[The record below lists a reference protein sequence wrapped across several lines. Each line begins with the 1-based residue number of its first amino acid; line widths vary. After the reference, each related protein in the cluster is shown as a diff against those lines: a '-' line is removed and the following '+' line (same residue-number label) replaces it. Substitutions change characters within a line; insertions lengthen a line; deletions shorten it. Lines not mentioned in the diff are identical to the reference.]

1 MIVTR
6 LHHEAPELL
15 SAMIVDADT
24 AAIHRLSA
32 VLKRNPR
39 LTVRCTARTI
49 PSAIRKAE
57 EHRPDVV
64 FLDAALANG
73 EGVGVARQFA
83 PGRAIVVVSDS
94 PDFALEAF
102 EFGAI
107 DYLLKPV
114 GAERLQTTLR
124 RIERFLS
131 ILEGPAADT
140 AAESSS
146 DLSMLSDRVPIS
158 SQRSGMRK
166 ATDLVSVTDVIWVE
180 SLQNYSIV
188 QLSGGERRQVKR
200 TLTEWEAL
208 LPPQEFVRIGR
219 SVLIQFAKLRT
230 ITSPSRN
237 EVLAYFQ
244 GVEQPLRVGRAA
256 ASKLRETV
264 RGSCPA

>member
-1 MIVTR
+1 MIVQR
-6 LHHEAPELL
+6 LHHEAPQPL
-15 SAMIVDADT
+15 SAMIVDAD
-24 AAIHRLSA
+24 AASIRRLSA
-32 VLKRNPR
+32 ALKENAR
-39 LTVRCTARTI
+39 LTVRYTARTI
-49 PSAIRKAE
+49 PAALRQAE

-64 FLDAALANG
+64 FLDVALANG
-73 EGVGVARQFA
+73 EGVSVARQFA
-83 PGRAIVVVSDS
+83 PGRAIVVVSDR

-114 GAERLQTTLR
+114 SAERLQATLR

-131 ILEGPAADT
+131 APEGLAPDT
-140 AAESSS
+140 ATESSS
-146 DLSMLSDRVPIS
+146 DLPTISDRVPIS
-158 SQRSGMRK
+158 SQGSGQRK
-166 ATDLVSVTDVIWVE
+166 ATDLVSVADVIWVE

-188 QLSGGERRQVKR
+188 QLSGGARRQVKR

-208 LPPQEFVRIGR
+208 LPSQQFVRIGR

-237 EVLAYFQ
+237 EVLAHFH
-244 GVEQPLRVGRAA
+244 GVEKPLRVGRAA
-256 ASKLRETV
+256 ASKLRDTL

>member
-1 MIVTR
+1 MIVQR
-6 LHHEAPELL
+6 RRHEALQPL

-24 AAIHRLSA
+24 ASIRRLSKA
-32 VLKRNPR
+32 LKESGR

-49 PSAIRKAE
+49 PTALTRVE

-64 FLDAALANG
+64 FLDVALANG
-73 EGVGVARQFA
+73 EGVGVARQLA
-83 PGRAIVVVSDS
+83 PGRAIVVVSDR

-114 GAERLQTTLR
+114 SAARLSATLR

-131 ILEGPAADT
+131 QPDCLVTDT
-140 AAESSS
+140 APESSS
-146 DLSMLSDRVPIS
+146 GLSKPLDRVAIPS
-158 SQRSGMRK
+158 LHCDDRK
-166 ATDLVSVTDVIWVE
+166 ATDLVPVVDVVWVE
-180 SLQNYSIV
+180 SSQNYSIV
-188 QLSGGERRQVKR
+188 QLAGGARQQLKR
-200 TLTEWEAL
+200 TLTEWAAL

-237 EVLAYFQ
+237 EVLVYFY

-256 ASKLRETV
+256 ASKLKDSF